1 MMLSIIL
8 LCPSVAMSELV
19 INKRKSDK
27 ASIQSRESVHI
38 SYSIT
43 LHCIA
48 DKSLPKDSASHKKKI
63 VIYLKT
69 NRIIIR

>member
-1 MMLSIIL
+1 
-8 LCPSVAMSELV
+8 MSELV

-48 DKSLPKDSASHKKKI
+48 DNSAPKDSASHKKKDSDI
-63 VIYLKT
+63 FEDQQNNYPISYAITYSLVI
-69 NRIIIR
+69 